1 MDAFKGRSGIYCD
14 SCTPPL
20 IYGGG
25 KVMGTAAKP
34 GDTTV
39 YPVYWA
45 PSAASYSPN
54 YETIIDGF
62 LQNVAAA
69 SGSTTN
75 VFSVLTQYH
84 GTSSTPT
91 AYSVHFGTHIN
102 DTTAFPASGCP
113 VLAGYTNCLS
123 DAQLQAEL
131 TKIIT
136 AQSLP
141 VGGDRIYSVFL
152 PPGVDTCDS
161 PGSCNSNSFCGYHS
175 AMTVNGTQVL
185 YSNEPYPNLTGCN
198 TGQSP
203 NGNPWADTAIKTESH
218 ELNEAITDPFGDGWV
233 DAAGNEIGDECSQN
247 YGVALGSTNAAAPST
262 TMYNQMIGTGKYYIQ
277 TEFSNS
283 DYAAN
288 NKNGCVLALGAAPP
302 PNVNTV
308 TMTDATTSVPNDGTT
323 TDNVYAQVTK
333 GGTPVVGD
341 TVTFTVGSTGGTCG
355 PVTTTAA
362 TTDAGGYAYAYY
374 TASTGNLACAVIA
387 NESGTGQSSLISIA
401 NGTPPPPAHS
411 DRIASSDAVTSA
423 IATSQQS
430 FPTAGSADSAV
441 LGSDADHKGALAG
454 APLAVADNGPLL
466 LTGADTLNKK
476 VAAELTR
483 AVHPGG
489 NVYLLGDSTVLS
501 DAIATS
507 VSGLGFVP
515 VRIAGSDADSIAV
528 GVANELGSPSVVV
541 ETDGTQL
548 ANILLAATVAAHEHG
563 ALLFT
568 DGTTQSPDTAAYLAA
583 HPGTDYAIGK
593 QAATADPNADA
604 VEGDDNDDL
613 AAEVA
618 DQFFDTAT
626 TVGILSQSQLDDAI
640 GGAAQVGAAD
650 APFLFA
656 DANSLPEFTT
666 AELQALADTL
676 TTVLVY
682 ADSTDVSSQVI
693 TYIQENG

>member
-1 MDAFKGRSGIYCD
+1 MSKLRGGFGLPRALRSAHKTRSMAWYRVHSRSARFAVIAVVAAFIAISLQAALAGAPAAHGSASSAGAAVTVGKHATVGALGMDAFKGRSGIYCD

-113 VLAGYTNCLS
+113 VLTGYTNCLS

-233 DAAGNEIGDECSQN
+233 DAAVRPTPRPRPRPC
-247 YGVALGSTNAAAPST
+247 T
-262 TMYNQMIGTGKYYIQ
+262 T
-277 TEFSNS
+277 
-283 DYAAN
+283 
-288 NKNGCVLALGAAPP
+288 
-302 PNVNTV
+302 
-308 TMTDATTSVPNDGTT
+308 
-323 TDNVYAQVTK
+323 
-333 GGTPVVGD
+333 
-341 TVTFTVGSTGGTCG
+341 
-355 PVTTTAA
+355 
-362 TTDAGGYAYAYY
+362 
-374 TASTGNLACAVIA
+374 
-387 NESGTGQSSLISIA
+387 
-401 NGTPPPPAHS
+401 
-411 DRIASSDAVTSA
+411 R
-423 IATSQQS
+423 
-430 FPTAGSADSAV
+430 
-441 LGSDADHKGALAG
+441 
-454 APLAVADNGPLL
+454 
-466 LTGADTLNKK
+466 
-476 VAAELTR
+476 
-483 AVHPGG
+483 
-489 NVYLLGDSTVLS
+489 
-501 DAIATS
+501 
-507 VSGLGFVP
+507 
-515 VRIAGSDADSIAV
+515 
-528 GVANELGSPSVVV
+528 
-541 ETDGTQL
+541 
-548 ANILLAATVAAHEHG
+548 
-563 ALLFT
+563 
-568 DGTTQSPDTAAYLAA
+568 
-583 HPGTDYAIGK
+583 
-593 QAATADPNADA
+593 
-604 VEGDDNDDL
+604 
-613 AAEVA
+613 
-618 DQFFDTAT
+618 
-626 TVGILSQSQLDDAI
+626 
-640 GGAAQVGAAD
+640 
-650 APFLFA
+650 
-656 DANSLPEFTT
+656 
-666 AELQALADTL
+666 
-676 TTVLVY
+676 
-682 ADSTDVSSQVI
+682 
-693 TYIQENG
+693 